1 MKNEIAFVLS
11 DVPNGKA
18 LARTFLVK
26 RSQKYTLNQR
36 VAGITPHPNMNSY
49 FLFILMNRNPYFL
62 KFDDGVGQT
71 NLSKKDV
78 EQFNENYPTKR
89 EQQKIGEIFVKL
101 DSLLTLQQ
109 RKLNLLEQLK
119 KGLLQKIFTKENT
132 FYPTLRFQNF
142 NLDWKQ
148 YKLNDLVKIDTGK
161 LDANAMVSNGKYD
174 FYTSGIKKY
183 KINNYAFKGPAITIA
198 GNGETVG
205 YMHYADNKFN
215 AYQRTYVLTDLKADR
230 RFLFNSI
237 QLILP
242 HKIYQESRTGNI
254 PYIVLSM
261 LTDLLIMVPSNK
273 EQTFIGNLAGTI
285 SDIYNKQLK
294 KLNLTNQLKKSL
306 LQQMFI

>member
-101 DSLLTLQQ
+101 DSLIALHQ
-109 RKLNLLEQLK
+109 RKLDTLNALK
-119 KGLLQKIFTKENT
+119 KALLQKMFADKGSKRPI
-132 FYPTLRFQNF
+132 LRFEGF
-142 NLDWKQ
+142 NNEWECK
-148 YKLNDLVKIDTGK
+148 KLGDIARMYQPKTITSSKLASTGYPVFGANGYIGFYSEANHMDDQVTISARGEGTGTPSYVKGPVWITG
-161 LDANAMVSNGKYD
+161 NSMVINVD
-174 FYTSGIKKY
+174 NSGI
-183 KINNYAFKGPAITIA
+183 
-198 GNGETVG
+198 
-205 YMHYADNKFN
+205 D
-215 AYQRTYVLTDLKADR
+215 KA
-230 RFLFNSI
+230 FLFNNLSAHSLKKYVTGGAQPQLTREVLKGISI
-237 QLILP
+237 M
-242 HKIYQESRTGNI
+242 
-254 PYIVLSM
+254 LSGQ
-261 LTDLLIMVPSNK
+261 N
-273 EQTFIGNLAGTI
+273 EQTKIGDLSKRLIKII
-285 SDIYNKQLK
+285 SVQQNKLSKLK
-294 KLNLTNQLKKSL
+294 DVKKAL

>member
-109 RKLNLLEQLK
+109 RKYNSFRTIIPLML
-119 KGLLQKIFTKENT
+119 
-132 FYPTLRFQNF
+132 
-142 NLDWKQ
+142 
-148 YKLNDLVKIDTGK
+148 
-161 LDANAMVSNGKYD
+161 AN
-174 FYTSGIKKY
+174 
-183 KINNYAFKGPAITIA
+183 
-198 GNGETVG
+198 
-205 YMHYADNKFN
+205 
-215 AYQRTYVLTDLKADR
+215 
-230 RFLFNSI
+230 
-237 QLILP
+237 
-242 HKIYQESRTGNI
+242 ESFFVI
-254 PYIVLSM
+254 
-261 LTDLLIMVPSNK
+261 
-273 EQTFIGNLAGTI
+273 
-285 SDIYNKQLK
+285 
-294 KLNLTNQLKKSL
+294 
-306 LQQMFI
+306 